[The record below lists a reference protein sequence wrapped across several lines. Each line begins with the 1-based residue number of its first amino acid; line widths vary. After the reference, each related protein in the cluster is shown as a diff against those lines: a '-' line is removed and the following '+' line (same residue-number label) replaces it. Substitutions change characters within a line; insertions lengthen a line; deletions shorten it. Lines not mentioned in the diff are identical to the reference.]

1 MLYNGSAVL
10 QSLVTKHRDALSD
23 AFDGCRMLP
32 GPTLEQTME
41 GCTKLEVLDAQHI
54 EVPAGASAR
63 LREACPALR
72 TLLQTDPAAQ
82 TAQRALLESPEPS
95 ESGSACY

>member
-1 MLYNGSAVL
+1 MGQLFCKAWS
-10 QSLVTKHRDALSD
+10 QKHIDALSN
-23 AFDGCRMLP
+23 ALDGCRMLP
-32 GPTLEQTME
+32 GPSLEQTME

-82 TAQRALLESPEPS
+82 TAQRAPPGEP
-95 ESGSACY
+95 GAQ